1 MLYRKHHHVTI
12 AKENPGLDNPQ
23 LSKLIAKI
31 WNSEKD
37 EEKNKWKLRAED
49 AVKQH
54 AQQYPGYRY
63 KPRRRGQFVEPRNSD
78 GSCSRCGGY
87 PITPGTAH
95 LKTPAGLPPT
105 PRTGLPH
112 EEPWVRDRPQPGPS
126 SYEPEK
132 RGSEN
137 YGFVSPQGKRR
148 RLPDSA
154 GGARPANIQTGLYS
168 RPPGQLA
175 NTPRGGD
182 RYVGTPL
189 PNMTS
194 LMAQGAMPPPPVPH
208 GRGGGPGR
216 GRGGLPDEWVQLP
229 PLQTRIPTSPARGG
243 DVRMGYTPTSAVHP
257 GPEEMEMRDQS
268 LMEQI
273 LSIPLEW
280 KLGVVEHVNPPLER
294 PNVSPNAE
302 SRGAI
307 ISIEG
312 PDKKFLA
319 AVEGIVEKALLVTEQ
334 TDVKCWVNEYA
345 HIGAFNEDPF
355 QRESLPAIQDVVP
368 YIFQH
373 INEWHE
379 KMQYIVRHI
388 HSKPGQERRPR
399 ATTPVALIKRGF
411 SLTVSDRLS
420 GRTDPSTRFKVVD
433 HWRWM
438 VGLWRGLPGPD
449 LVVYV
454 KPSSHEEI
462 AKSGTVEFQR
472 RLRLIMVR
480 VNGEDGLEESTARR
494 IQFEL
499 IEWMR
504 EGWIHAET
512 PRS

>member
-1 MLYRKHHHVTI
+1 MLYRKHHHVAI

-31 WNSEKD
+31 WNAETD
-37 EEKNKWKLRAED
+37 EEKSKWKLRAED

-87 PITPGTAH
+87 PMTPGTAH
-95 LKTPAGLPPT
+95 FRTPTTLPPT
-105 PRTGLPH
+105 PRTHQPH
-112 EEPWVRDRPQPGPS
+112 EEPWVRDRLQTSP
-126 SYEPEK
+126 SYETEK
-132 RGSEN
+132 RGQEN
-137 YGFVSPQGKRR
+137 YTFSSPQAKRR
-148 RLPDSA
+148 RLPDAA
-154 GGARPANIQTGLYS
+154 GSRSTASQAGLYS

-175 NTPRGGD
+175 NTPRSGD
-182 RYVGTPL
+182 RYLGTPL

-208 GRGGGPGR
+208 GRGSGPGR
-216 GRGGLPDEWVQLP
+216 GRGGMSDEWVQLP
-229 PLQTRIPTSPARGG
+229 PLQTRIPPSPARAL
-243 DVRMGYTPTSAVHP
+243 DMRLGYTPTSAIHP
-257 GPEEMEMRDQS
+257 SVEDIDMRDQT

-273 LSIPLEW
+273 MSIPLEW
-280 KLGVVEHVNPPLER
+280 KLGVVEHVNPHLEK
-294 PNVSPNAE
+294 PSVSPSDGE

-312 PDKKFLA
+312 LDKNLLA
-319 AVEGIVEKALLVTEQ
+319 GVEEAVEKALLVTEQ
-334 TDVKCWVNEYA
+334 TDIKCWVNEYS

-355 QRESLPAIQDVVP
+355 KRDPLPAVQEAAP
-368 YIFQH
+368 FIFQH
-373 INEWHE
+373 IAEWHE
-379 KMQYIVRHI
+379 KMRYVLKHV
-388 HSKPGQERRPR
+388 HKPVQERRNR
-399 ATTPVALIKRGF
+399 ATTPVALLKGGY
-411 SLTVSDRLS
+411 SLTVSDRLA

-454 KPSSHEEI
+454 KPSSAEEI
-462 AKSGTVEFQR
+462 AKSGTVDFQR
-472 RLRLIMVR
+472 QLKLILIR
-480 VNGEDGLEESTARR
+480 VSGDKGTLEESTARR

-504 EGWIHAET
+504 EGWIYAET
-512 PRS
+512 PRP